1 MNLCAARVAG
11 VKTQKTQEM
20 DFDFQQMG
28 FCQVCQTDHG
38 LINHLL
44 AAALELLQCTASKT
58 LKHGGKSHPSEEVRE
73 Q

>member
-1 MNLCAARVAG
+1 MAKVAK

-20 DFDFQQMG
+20 NFDFQQMG
-28 FCQVCQTDHG
+28 FCQVCQTDHS

-44 AAALELLQCTASKT
+44 ATALELLQCTASKT
-58 LKHGGKSHPSEEVRE
+58 QKHEGKNHPSEEVRE